1 METEAKAK
9 VVVSVWGAEFVQ
21 FLAALVVLRLDN
33 SWAFLRHV
41 TIASDSRQIL
51 LGKYFHNATT
61 STPFFFSCDAV
72 EEFL

>member
-51 LGKYFHNATT
+51 LG
-61 STPFFFSCDAV
+61 
-72 EEFL
+72 